1 MNKPS
6 VLDRVSQAKNWERN
20 LRTTAGV
27 GNLSQIKDGV
37 LMFKA
42 NDSLVYWASFL
53 GTMVAIGSFSNAWS
67 SDPVRMEAI
76 SAELTAVPQNLLKL
90 IHTPE
95 VQKELQ
101 LEGESLKSFLDE
113 LLKIDGPWWRSRIKP
128 EEEQRKI
135 IANQEQLLIEALRKY
150 VSPEKMDRLTQIEL
164 QSQGTRMFGR
174 PDVAK
179 AVGLTKA
186 QSTRLSELYSATDKF
201 AKKLQGAKAQ
211 DKKLLDEAKAAKEA
225 ETKGIA
231 EILTSPQKMAFSKL
245 MGSTFDTMQL
255 TRIYPLAPELIDS
268 GYWAGGS
275 ATKLALNRGK
285 VVLLHFYA
293 FQCHNC
299 HANFGH
305 YNRWHEQLTKRGV
318 RVVGIQTPETS
329 SERDVKQVQN
339 AAKEKGFKFP
349 VLIDTK
355 SSNWDTWS
363 NTMWPTVYVIDKQ
376 GYVRFWYQGE
386 LNWEGATIDKTIEKI
401 VEELLAE

>member
-1 MNKPS
+1 MEN
-6 VLDRVSQAKNWERN
+6 RERN
-20 LRTTAGV
+20 LLVHAFVRNV
-27 GNLSQIKDGV
+27 SHLQDGV

-42 NDSLVYWASFL
+42 NGSLVYWASLL
-53 GTMVAIGSFSNAWS
+53 GIVVAIGPFSNAWS
-67 SDPVRMEAI
+67 SDPVRMETVP
-76 SAELTAVPQNLLKL
+76 AELTAVPQNLLKL

-95 VQKELQ
+95 VQKELK
-101 LEGESLKSFLDE
+101 LEGASLKSFLDE
-113 LLKIDGPWWRSRIKP
+113 LVKIDGPWWRARIKP

-150 VSPEKMDRLTQIEL
+150 VSPERMERLKQIEL

-174 PDVAK
+174 PDVVK

-186 QSTRLSELYSATDKF
+186 QSTRLSELYSATDKVS
-201 AKKLQGAKAQ
+201 KKLHGAKAQ
-211 DKKLLDEAKAAKEA
+211 DKKLMEEAQAAKEA
-225 ETKGIA
+225 ETKGVA
-231 EILTSPQKMAFSKL
+231 EVLTTAQKAAFSKL
-245 MGSTFDTMQL
+245 MGNTFDTMKL
-255 TRIYPLAPELIDS
+255 ARIYPLAPELIDS

-275 ATKLALNRGK
+275 ATKLSSNRGK

-318 RVVGIQTPETS
+318 SVVGIQTPETS
-329 SERDVKQVQN
+329 AERDVKQVQN

-355 SSNWDTWS
+355 SSNWDAWS

-386 LNWEGATIDKTIEKI
+386 LNWEGATMDKAIEKV
-401 VEELLAE
+401 VEDLLAE